1 MNDARSIDK
10 FTAPLGGQEIEL
22 LEVQYP
28 SGGIPLL
35 RVRIRERK
43 RFTIFEIDPI
53 TAERWGHNMLQW
65 GRQQEASTENAKEA
79 IRNTD

>member
-1 MNDARSIDK
+1 MDDAGRIDQ
-10 FTAPLGGQEIEL
+10 FTAPFGGQEIEL

-28 SGGIPLL
+28 AGGIPLL

-53 TAERWGHNMLQW
+53 TAERWGNDMLQW
-65 GRQQEASTENAKEA
+65 ARQQKAAAKDAE
-79 IRNTD
+79 D

>member
-1 MNDARSIDK
+1 MNDVHSIDQ
-10 FTAPLGGQEIEL
+10 FVAPFGGQEIEL

-43 RFTIFEIDPI
+43 RFTVFEIDPI

-65 GRQQEASTENAKEA
+65 GRQQKAAAENTKEE